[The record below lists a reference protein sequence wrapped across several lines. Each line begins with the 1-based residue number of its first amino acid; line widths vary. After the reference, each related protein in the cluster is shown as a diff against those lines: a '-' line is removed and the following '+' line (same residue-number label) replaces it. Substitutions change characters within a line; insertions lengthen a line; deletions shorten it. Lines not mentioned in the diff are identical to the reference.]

1 MRGRGAQTGRFSV
14 QWWFLFLLAAASL
27 ALIFIIAAGL
37 TPLSEAFA
45 PVAGHVFG
53 LGMSASVALVLRR
66 WMLGVLTLGL
76 GATIAA
82 HAWMG
87 TERCCRPPAPLET
100 GAIVAAAAQP
110 SALNI
115 VSVNAAR
122 LAAGETAGMRRYLLA
137 SRADV
142 IILSELGSA
151 KPALLDTLRRA
162 YPFQVQCEADPPCA
176 LAIVSR
182 VPLGGGGAAQ
192 IATSRQPFVW
202 AKVKA
207 LRADAGAVTVVGTH
221 LDSPDRDPW
230 RHESQMTAL
239 SQFVRR
245 IDGPIVVAG
254 DLNISPWSKS
264 FRTLRMRTGLAPAG
278 MLLPSWPA
286 WPLPQVALDNIFVS
300 PEIAVTAAGTGP
312 AVGSTHLPVWARLQR
327 EPFALERSRTPRW
340 ARSSRL
346 AVAAPH
352 LRAQLLADFGRE
364 HAGAGNL
371 GGREPLVG
379 GAL

>member
-1 MRGRGAQTGRFSV
+1 
-14 QWWFLFLLAAASL
+14 
-27 ALIFIIAAGL
+27 
-37 TPLSEAFA
+37 
-45 PVAGHVFG
+45 
-53 LGMSASVALVLRR
+53 
-66 WMLGVLTLGL
+66 
-76 GATIAA
+76 
-82 HAWMG
+82 
-87 TERCCRPPAPLET
+87 
-100 GAIVAAAAQP
+100 
-110 SALNI
+110 
-115 VSVNAAR
+115 
-122 LAAGETAGMRRYLLA
+122 
-137 SRADV
+137 
-142 IILSELGSA
+142 
-151 KPALLDTLRRA
+151 
-162 YPFQVQCEADPPCA
+162 